1 VGRLALALSPSDR
14 WLSIRAHLALLVANA
29 RYWPTVSSV
38 VHSEL
43 RRWEAEARRIPN
55 PTLKALALEKL
66 HDEHFNAEV
75 AATLCVL
82 SPRARRRTAIEAI
95 VAFEVMYDYLDG
107 LTEQSAPDPL
117 RNARELFRAFTDAVR
132 PARAGGRNYYVHSPQ
147 GGDGGYLERLG
158 ETVKSAIAQLPS
170 ITAIEEVARRSAER
184 CAEAQARVHAD
195 QRTDSA
201 DLERWARRAALDA
214 GLDWRVFLGGAV
226 ASVLCVHA
234 LIATA
239 AGRSLT
245 TKEAAELD
253 SAYLL
258 ISALSTMLDSLTD
271 FEQDALSG
279 GAWYIDR
286 WQDPRLFAHELA
298 STARRAVE
306 QARELPQGAH
316 HVMTLVGV
324 VAYYTSAPS
333 AEGPVAAPLVAAV
346 HRELRPLMGAT
357 LLVMRAWRR
366 AKRLRRR
373 LRGGHRELGSER
385 EPGT

>member
-1 VGRLALALSPSDR
+1 
-14 WLSIRAHLALLVANA
+14 VANV
-29 RYWPTVSSV
+29 RYWPTVSPV
-38 VHSEL
+38 VHAEL
-43 RRWEAEARRIPN
+43 RRWEAQARLIPN
-55 PTLKALALEKL
+55 PVLKALALEKL
-66 HDEHFNAEV
+66 REEHFNAEV
-75 AATLCVL
+75 AATLSVL
-82 SPRARRRTAIEAI
+82 SPRAQRRTAIEAI

-107 LTEQSAPDPL
+107 LTEQPAPDPL
-117 RNARELFRAFTDAVR
+117 RNARELFRAFTDAIGPV
-132 PARAGGRNYYVHSPQ
+132 RAGEPDYYAYSPQ
-147 GGDGGYLERLG
+147 AGDGGYLKRLG
-158 ETVKSAIAQLPS
+158 QTVKSAIAQLPS
-170 ITAIEEVARRSAER
+170 IAAIEEVARRSAER

-195 QRTDSA
+195 QRA
-201 DLERWARRAALDA
+201 GGVELERWAKRVALDA
-214 GLDWRVFLGGAV
+214 DLDWRVFLGGAV

-239 AGRSLT
+239 AKRSLT
-245 TKEAAELD
+245 TEEAAELD

-271 FEQDALSG
+271 FEQDAISG
-279 GAWYIDR
+279 GAWYVDR
-286 WQDPRLFAHELA
+286 WQNPRLFAHELA
-298 STARRAVE
+298 GTARHAVE

-366 AKRLRRR
+366 AKRLRARWQA
-373 LRGGHRELGSER
+373 GHRELGSER
-385 EPGT
+385 GSGA